1 MILGT
6 CSRENEV
13 AELVERGYWPQACSS
28 ELRAHVDACRACS
41 DLVLLTSAFQH
52 ARAHAAGM
60 ARLESPGVLLWRA
73 QLRRRNAAVERI
85 GKPLIRAQVFALAV
99 TVVLTLG
106 FMASQARQGLHWIS
120 WFEGPLHPLHFEAL
134 WPAALATFDG
144 GRLWFLV
151 PVLAALAILSGVV
164 AYVASEQK

>member
-1 MILGT
+1 MIPGS
-6 CSRENEV
+6 CAREKEV
-13 AELVERGYWPQACSS
+13 AELMQRGHWPQACSS
-28 ELRAHVDACRACS
+28 ELRSHVDDCRVCS
-41 DLVLLTSAFQH
+41 DLVLLTRTFQR

-60 ARLESPGVLLWRA
+60 ARLESPGVLFWRA

-99 TVVLTLG
+99 TVVLALG
-106 FMASQARQGLHWIS
+106 FIASQARQGLHWLS
-120 WFEGPLHPLHFEAL
+120 WFDGPPHPLHFEAL